1 MSIDRTMRL
10 SEEMRKVI
18 SNIIQ
23 NEIKDP
29 RIPMLTSVTKVDV
42 TKDLRYAKIFISVL
56 GDEEKKKKCIEGL
69 KSAAG
74 YIRKETGSKIKMRYT
89 PELLFEIDNSIE
101 YGLHI
106 AKLLREVKKQ

>member
-18 SNIIQ
+18 SGIIQ

-56 GDEEKKKKCIEGL
+56 GNDEQKNKCIEGL

-89 PELLFEIDNSIE
+89 PELIFEIDNSIE

-106 AKLLREVKKQ
+106 SEILREVKKQ